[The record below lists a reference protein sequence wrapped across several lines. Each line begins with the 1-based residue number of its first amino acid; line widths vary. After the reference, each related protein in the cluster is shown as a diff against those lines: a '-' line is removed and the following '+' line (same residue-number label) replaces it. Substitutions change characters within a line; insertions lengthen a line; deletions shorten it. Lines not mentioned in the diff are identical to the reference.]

1 MNQPLM
7 SFRNTV
13 VEQQKEIVSL
23 LKTMMGQSSN
33 PVTSVP
39 AATHVQQSSGATHH

>member
-1 MNQPLM
+1 MITIRDESTTKCCLGI
-7 SFRNTV
+7 

-39 AATHVQQSSGATHH
+39 AATAQ